1 MKKIAVALVT
11 LVVSA
16 MAWGQTKI
24 SEISAKDLKKS
35 GTKQFITDAESFKA
49 YKESCAG
56 LASDPFMTYF
66 MNINANEKF
75 LSAVEDCGD
84 ALSDEVDA
92 FAIRVEEQGGQL
104 ENSYKTTG
112 NGKVD
117 FTINLPKKAFK
128 SFAKMGL
135 NIEVPV
141 SAGLF
146 SIKNS
151 SDDESSAELL
161 IDADYEAKLGID
173 TKKLLGKDAASSV
186 IKDMQMAMGF
196 VAKAELN
203 VDKNFI
209 DDSDSFDNF
218 LKYVNSSNIDAKFVL
233 YAGSSIDSGEFG
245 GKCVIDFTI
254 GYKGKLNAAVIE
266 KLSATYAEFMK
277 MCTGTE
283 ADMEVFK
290 SSPLYMHIGYS
301 FYDDKNNLTYVVAD
315 ESDLYKCM
323 VKFQDALATAG
334 VIR

>member
-1 MKKIAVALVT
+1 MKKIAVALVV
-11 LVVSA
+11 LAVSA

-35 GTKQFITDAESFKA
+35 GAKQFITDAESFKA

-56 LASDPFMTYF
+56 MVSDPFMTYF
-66 MNINANEKF
+66 MNINSNEKF
-75 LSAVEDCGD
+75 LTAVEDCGD
-84 ALSDEVDA
+84 ALSDELDA
-92 FAIRVEEQGGQL
+92 VSIRIQEQGGQL
-104 ENSYKTTG
+104 EESYNTTG
-112 NGKVD
+112 TGKFD
-117 FTINLPKKAFK
+117 FTINFPKKAFK

-141 SAGLF
+141 SSGLF

-151 SDDESSAELL
+151 SVDESSADIL
-161 IDADYEAKLGID
+161 INADYEAKLGID
-173 TKKLLGKDAASSV
+173 TKKLLGKDSSSSI
-186 IKDMQMAMGF
+186 IKDMQMSMAF
-196 VAKAELN
+196 VAQAEIN
-203 VDKNFI
+203 ADRNFVE
-209 DDSDSFDNF
+209 DSDSFDSF
-218 LKYVNSSNIDAKFVL
+218 LKYVNSSNADVKFVL
-233 YAGSSIDSGEFG
+233 YAGSSVNSGEYG
-245 GKCVIDFTI
+245 GKCIIDFSI
-254 GYKGKLNAAVIE
+254 GYKGNLNAAVIE

-301 FYDDKNNLTYVVAD
+301 FYDDKNKLTYVVAD

-323 VKFQDALATAG
+323 VKFQDALAASG